1 MDRRAACTTYQGKN
15 YRDDSALQYFQNSRE
30 RELMHPQTC
39 RELGYIL
46 TMLAERGEKE
56 TSRYLKEDVLTG
68 KPFPWEQG
76 ESDGEN

>member
-1 MDRRAACTTYQGKN
+1 MDRRAACMTYQGKN
-15 YRDDSALQYFQNSRE
+15 YRDDSALQYFQSSRE

-46 TMLAERGEKE
+46 TMLAEKGEKE
-56 TSRYLKEDVLTG
+56 TFRYLKEDVLTG
-68 KPFPWEQG
+68 NPFPWEQG